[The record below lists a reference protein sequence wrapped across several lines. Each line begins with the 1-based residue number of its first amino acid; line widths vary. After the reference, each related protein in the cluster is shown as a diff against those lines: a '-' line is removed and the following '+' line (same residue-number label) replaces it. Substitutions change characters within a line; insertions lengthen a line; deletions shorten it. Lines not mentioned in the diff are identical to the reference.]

1 MHNTDTTNVSLQIE
15 DLGNSTDVVTSSNV
29 GKMSWLILDPLDDL
43 SLFKIVLDS
52 VTLVYFRVRESNGSS
67 IRCDNVGNFV
77 GTNSFLDNL
86 QQFKFSFSVFNFDQG
101 ESSLNII
108 EDSVV
113 FVGFSDRNSIHNADW
128 ELN

>member
-86 QQFKFSFSVFNFDQG
+86 QQFKFGFSVFNFDQG